1 MTRLPRQQ
9 QVPIVIRGVNLV
21 ALALLGF
28 LLIPT
33 AVVRL
38 EQLIVVLPALLLL
51 ICAYWVFQNNPI
63 VSAIYFALSLSLV
76 LWIVICENIVLVD
89 NALGSHITGQL
100 ELGMR
105 LKSFAKNNLKHQNQ
119 FRQECCGDPLSYNY
133 KPGSVYRLIYDCPQ
147 CNQPYETNV
156 DQTGYLNGQYGLID
170 NGRPVDIFMAGDSV
184 LQGYGTLSIVKFLNE
199 LLPAR
204 VWNLSS
210 TRYGPRQK
218 AHALM
223 TYALPRLPKWIII
236 EFYSGNDVNDAVID
250 ESCEGTG
257 TYHCLFNLPERK
269 RRLLAHPIFGPM
281 VDASKDI
288 PPIFER
294 YTEDNFTLAVTQYL
308 ISNIKGAIK
317 ANMWNSPPIPD
328 APRQGDDGQA
338 RKRFAVVEVSYP
350 GGNADFEVRRE
361 KKIEWIK
368 EGMQLT
374 YRRYDLL
381 AGEIDKMQQ
390 PPGMILLYNP
400 SAYEIYRDSVVDRDE
415 KTDRVSQFQRQALSD
430 YAGKHGWTFLDLT
443 AALAEEVTRSGV
455 WLYGEY
461 DRTHWSTQGTV
472 AVASV
477 LGRELV
483 KLIGRPNTTPLH
495 AASAK
500 HQVIEV
506 GGR

>member
-1 MTRLPRQQ
+1 
-9 QVPIVIRGVNLV
+9 
-21 ALALLGF
+21 
-28 LLIPT
+28 
-33 AVVRL
+33 
-38 EQLIVVLPALLLL
+38 
-51 ICAYWVFQNNPI
+51 
-63 VSAIYFALSLSLV
+63 
-76 LWIVICENIVLVD
+76 
-89 NALGSHITGQL
+89 
-100 ELGMR
+100 
-105 LKSFAKNNLKHQNQ
+105 
-119 FRQECCGDPLSYNY
+119 
-133 KPGSVYRLIYDCPQ
+133 
-147 CNQPYETNV
+147 
-156 DQTGYLNGQYGLID
+156 
-170 NGRPVDIFMAGDSV
+170 
-184 LQGYGTLSIVKFLNE
+184 
-199 LLPAR
+199 
-204 VWNLSS
+204 
-210 TRYGPRQK
+210 
-218 AHALM
+218 
-223 TYALPRLPKWIII
+223 
-236 EFYSGNDVNDAVID
+236 
-250 ESCEGTG
+250 
-257 TYHCLFNLPERK
+257 
-269 RRLLAHPIFGPM
+269 

-317 ANMWNSPPIPD
+317 ANMWNSSPIPH
-328 APRQGDDGQA
+328 APRQGDDGQG
-338 RKRFAVVEVSYP
+338 RKRFAVAEVSYP

-361 KKIEWIK
+361 KKIEWMK

-390 PPGMILLYNP
+390 PPGVILLYNP

-415 KTDRVSQFQRQALSD
+415 ETDRVSQFQRQALSD

-483 KLIGRPNTTPLH
+483 KLIGRPNTTPVR

-506 GGR
+506 GSR